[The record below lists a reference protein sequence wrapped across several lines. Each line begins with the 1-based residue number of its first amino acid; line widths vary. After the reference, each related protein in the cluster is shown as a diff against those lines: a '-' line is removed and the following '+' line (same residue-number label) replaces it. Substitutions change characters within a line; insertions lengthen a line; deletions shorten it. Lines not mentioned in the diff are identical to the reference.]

1 MIYESNEY
9 LDEILKISDK
19 KDILE
24 SDNPFS
30 KYLVYIENNEVIGF
44 CYYYDIYEKLDIAYI
59 FVREDKR
66 NNKIASKLLEY
77 LINNNQ
83 DKENI
88 TLEVNENNINAIKLY
103 EKFGFKSVAKREGYY
118 NGIDGILMEKKL
130 EELFNS
136 KIE

>member
-1 MIYESNEY
+1 MIYKSNEH
-9 LDEILKISDK
+9 LDEIIKISDK

-30 KYLVYIENNEVIGF
+30 KYLVYIDNNEVIGF

-66 NNKIASKLLEY
+66 NNNIASKLLDY
-77 LINNNQ
+77 LINDNKN
-83 DKENI
+83 KENI
-88 TLEVNENNINAIKLY
+88 TLEVNENNIGAINLY
-103 EKFGFKSVAKREGYY
+103 KKFGFVEVAKREGYY

-130 EELFNS
+130 
-136 KIE
+136 K